1 MFNRK
6 EKLPKKLRFIWRSLP
21 VFLVL
26 IGMQQQTEQA
36 VKTAHS
42 GYKLDFPFLAIIQ
55 KKTEMASGRA
65 KLSEVSSIFYQFT
78 GYFVCLISPISCQ
91 IMWQGKWNS
100 VRIYLKDAKAVAKIL
115 RIKFELGDFD
125 TSMILC
131 LRYFVILPTFHDSND
146 FSFSNQKASRSQT
159 FQKNFRFYGFRKRK
173 SCSDESWEANCWFA
187 TFEWDGNV
195 LI

>member
-1 MFNRK
+1 
-6 EKLPKKLRFIWRSLP
+6 
-21 VFLVL
+21 
-26 IGMQQQTEQA
+26 
-36 VKTAHS
+36 
-42 GYKLDFPFLAIIQ
+42 
-55 KKTEMASGRA
+55 MASGRA

-173 SCSDESWEANCWFA
+173 SCSDES
-187 TFEWDGNV
+187 
-195 LI
+195 